1 MSLRVTTFLCF
12 HAPWE
17 LCVYFS
23 LLHVSTLGLPGFHK
37 ESIALVLFLT
47 KLKGA
52 TPLCRPLL
60 RVTLIYSDILTMS
73 DRYNLGWILAM
84 RLSLIIYLKGFSVS
98 FLTDQRWEEVAS
110 SNPRNPKFLD
120 SIASHSYL
128 QTSQLFSS
136 SSLFYLYI
144 LSNGVIIS

>member
-1 MSLRVTTFLCF
+1 MPHENCVSISL
-12 HAPWE
+12 
-17 LCVYFS
+17 YYI
-23 LLHVSTLGLPGFHK
+23 VSTLGLPGFHK

-73 DRYNLGWILAM
+73 DQYNLGWILAM

-98 FLTDQRWEEVAS
+98 FLTDQR
-110 SNPRNPKFLD
+110 
-120 SIASHSYL
+120 
-128 QTSQLFSS
+128 
-136 SSLFYLYI
+136 
-144 LSNGVIIS
+144 